1 MLPAKANPATSD
13 RGVQKGTTSWW
24 NVAENNR
31 HARTSKAK
39 PPGCRSTRRRVH
51 LIPDAKYP
59 GMWRVFWPDG
69 QRSDMTNLT
78 RAKDA
83 LASFLETE
91 ERRQRGRRSRAGR
104 SYIAPIR
111 RGAS

>member
-1 MLPAKANPATSD
+1 MLPAKANPATGD
-13 RGVQKGTTSWW
+13 HGAQNKTTCWW

-31 HARTSKAK
+31 PARISKAK
-39 PPGCRSTRRRVH
+39 PQRCWSTRRRAH

>member
-1 MLPAKANPATSD
+1 MLHDPNPKNKRLVSGRPIKRA
-13 RGVQKGTTSWW
+13 
-24 NVAENNR
+24 
-31 HARTSKAK
+31 
-39 PPGCRSTRRRVH
+39 H

-59 GMWRVFWPDG
+59 DMWRVCWPDG

-91 ERRQRGRRSRAGR
+91 ERRQRGRRSRTGR